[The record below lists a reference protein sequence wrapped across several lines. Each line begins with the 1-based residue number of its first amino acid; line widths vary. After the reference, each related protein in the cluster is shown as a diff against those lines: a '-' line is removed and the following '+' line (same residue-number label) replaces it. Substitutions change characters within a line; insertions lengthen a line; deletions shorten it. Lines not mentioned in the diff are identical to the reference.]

1 MYQYYPEKKHHYYI
15 YPLVVLISFILGW
28 QATSYGLL
36 GKNSEPAGEETAQT
50 DDFNN
55 SEIKKLSDDVDLDL
69 FWTVWGEVVE
79 NYVDETAIDPEKM
92 VYGAIKGLV
101 SSLDD
106 PYTVYMDPVESEDF
120 SASLN
125 GKLEGIGAELS
136 VEEKN
141 LVVVSPLR
149 DSPAEK
155 AGLLPGDIIYKIDDT
170 LSSEMTLFEAIMS
183 IRGKEGSSVKL
194 TIIRDNVE
202 EPFEVSIVRA
212 KIDID
217 SVTMEKLDNGIVYLS
232 VNQFNDNTE
241 KDFGNAI
248 SEMILNPPKG
258 LIIDL
263 RYNGG
268 GFLDIAVDL
277 LSYILPAK
285 SKAVEIRQKNE
296 EEGEIMYTDINPKLV
311 DVPLVVLVNEGSA
324 SASEILAG
332 AVQDLKRGIVMGTQT
347 FCKGTVQEVETFK
360 DGSSMRM
367 TIAKWYTPAGR
378 NVNKVGL
385 TPDVVVEIT
394 DQDIANK
401 VDVQKEAAIKY
412 LLDLKK

>member
-1 MYQYYPEKKHHYYI
+1 M
-15 YPLVVLISFILGW
+15 
-28 QATSYGLL
+28 
-36 GKNSEPAGEETAQT
+36 
-50 DDFNN
+50 
-55 SEIKKLSDDVDLDL
+55 
-69 FWTVWGEVVE
+69 
-79 NYVDETAIDPEKM
+79 
-92 VYGAIKGLV
+92 
-101 SSLDD
+101 
-106 PYTVYMDPVESEDF
+106 
-120 SASLN
+120 N

-347 FCKGTVQEVETFK
+347 FGKGTVQEVETFK

>member
-1 MYQYYPEKKHHYYI
+1 MYQYYPNKKHHYYI
-15 YPLVVLISFILGW
+15 YPLVVIISFILGW

-36 GKNSEPAGEETAQT
+36 DKGSVPGGDDSTQIDET
-50 DDFNN
+50 NN
-55 SEIKKLSDDVDLDL
+55 GEIKKISDEVDLDL
-69 FWTVWGEVVE
+69 FWTVWSEVVD
-79 NYVDETAIDPEKM
+79 NYVDEEAIDKDTM

-101 SSLDD
+101 GSLDD
-106 PYTVYMDPVESEDF
+106 PYTVYMDPAESEEF

-125 GKLEGIGAELS
+125 GELEGIGAELS

-155 AGLLPGDIIYKIDDT
+155 AGLLPGDVIYKIDDKM
-170 LSSEMTLFEAIMS
+170 SSEMTLFEAIMS

-194 TIIRDNVE
+194 TIIRDTVAD
-202 EPFEVSIVRA
+202 PFDVSIIRS
-212 KIDID
+212 KIDLD
-217 SVTMEKLDNGIVYLS
+217 SVTVEKLENEIVYLS

-241 KDFGNAI
+241 KEFGKAI
-248 SEMILNPPKG
+248 SEMILTPPKG

-268 GFLDIAVDL
+268 GFLDIAVEL
-277 LSYILPAK
+277 LSYILPTK
-285 SKAVEIRQKNE
+285 SKAVEIRQKNDKN
-296 EEGEIMYTDINPKLV
+296 EIMYTDSNPKLV
-311 DVPLVVLVNEGSA
+311 DVPLVVLVNDGSA

-332 AVQDLKRGIVMGTQT
+332 AVQDLKRGVVMGTKT
-347 FCKGTVQEVETFK
+347 FGKGTVQEVETFK

-378 NVNKVGL
+378 NINKVGL

-394 DQDIANK
+394 DEDIANK
-401 VDVQKEAAIKY
+401 VDSQKEAAIEY
-412 LLDLKK
+412 LVNLKN

>member
-1 MYQYYPEKKHHYYI
+1 
-15 YPLVVLISFILGW
+15 
-28 QATSYGLL
+28 
-36 GKNSEPAGEETAQT
+36 
-50 DDFNN
+50 
-55 SEIKKLSDDVDLDL
+55 
-69 FWTVWGEVVE
+69 
-79 NYVDETAIDPEKM
+79 
-92 VYGAIKGLV
+92 
-101 SSLDD
+101 
-106 PYTVYMDPVESEDF
+106 
-120 SASLN
+120 
-125 GKLEGIGAELS
+125 
-136 VEEKN
+136 
-141 LVVVSPLR
+141 
-149 DSPAEK
+149 
-155 AGLLPGDIIYKIDDT
+155 
-170 LSSEMTLFEAIMS
+170 MTLFEAIMS

-347 FCKGTVQEVETFK
+347 FGKGTVQEVETFK